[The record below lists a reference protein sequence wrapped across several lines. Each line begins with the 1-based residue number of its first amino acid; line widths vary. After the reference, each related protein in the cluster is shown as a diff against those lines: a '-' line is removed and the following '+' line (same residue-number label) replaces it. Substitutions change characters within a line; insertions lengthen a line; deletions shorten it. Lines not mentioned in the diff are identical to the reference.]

1 MIGRTFL
8 ERGAPVVLLVPW
20 TGAGPRNVRIRRP
33 GGELAVGP
41 SRGLRRVH
49 DDT

>member
-8 ERGAPVVLLVPW
+8 ERSAPVVLLVPW
-20 TGAGPRNVRIRRP
+20 AGAGPRNVRIRRP

-41 SRGLRRVH
+41 SGGSRGVH
-49 DDT
+49 DGT